1 MINVRKPKYKKED
14 RIVVFMLG
22 ISIIGFIIFYLFP
35 FFFSFTYALIDNP
48 IRRQFVGVQN
58 FVDLFHNP
66 YFMKG
71 LRNTSVFII
80 VSIPLNMLC
89 SLGIA
94 VFIKGLGKWN
104 RWFSLVFL
112 IPLVIPS
119 ATTAFFWKNI
129 FSQYGVLNKLL
140 AVFGIQGMDWIQ
152 SDYGWI
158 VMILIFLWKNV
169 GYNMALFISGLGNIP
184 EEYYEC
190 AAVEGAGKA
199 WQFKNI
205 TLTYLTP
212 TTFLVLIMSFVNS
225 FKVFKEV
232 YIMTGEYP
240 PDSLYLL
247 QHYMNNM
254 FLSLNYSKLVSAVYI
269 LTVIIVVFVAVIF
282 KAENRI
288 SKNLRF

>member
-1 MINVRKPKYKKED
+1 MIKAGNRTGKKEN
-14 RIVVFMLG
+14 RKLILMLG
-22 ISIIGFIIFYLFP
+22 ISFIGFSIFYLFP
-35 FFFSFTYALIDNP
+35 FLFSFSYALIDNP
-48 IRRQFVGVQN
+48 IRRQFVGMQN
-58 FVDLFHNP
+58 FIELFHNP
-66 YFMKG
+66 YFLKG
-71 LRNTSVFII
+71 LRNTAVFMVI
-80 VSIPLNMLC
+80 SIPLNMLC

-94 VFIKGLGKWN
+94 VFINKLGKLN

-129 FSQYGVLNKLL
+129 FSQYGVLNKIL
-140 AVFGIQGMDWIQ
+140 AVFGIQGIDWIQ
-152 SDYGWI
+152 SEYGLC
-158 VMILIFLWKNV
+158 VMILIFLWKNI
-169 GYNMALFISGLGNIP
+169 GYNMTLFLSGLSNIP

-190 AAVEGAGKA
+190 ASVEGAGKA
-199 WQFKNI
+199 WQFGKI
-205 TLTYLTP
+205 TWTYLTP

-225 FKVFKEV
+225 FKVFKEI

-269 LTVIIVVFVAVIF
+269 LTVIIVIFVAGIF
-282 KAENRI
+282 KTENRI
-288 SKNLRF
+288 SRNLRF